1 MHYEGYHERG
11 HLGQRRPLL
20 LSLFN
25 ASSLNNITTK
35 IKNCK
40 RKDKDTL
47 SYAFISRI
55 SDSLHCTDLFMPVP
69 LNSRK
74 HATVDL
80 IVLCHKIQF

>member
-1 MHYEGYHERG
+1 MHYEGCHKRG

-25 ASSLNNITTK
+25 ASSLNNITTRSK
-35 IKNCK
+35 DKNSK

-80 IVLCHKIQF
+80 ICSLP